1 MSCAHTEWLLITL
14 RDNDVS
20 WVNIELIF
28 IKWRTVCTWT
38 SRDPQ
43 SLNHPPNVCR
53 TRCVCPVALH
63 GDTQSVVRWCSR
75 LCVKGQPCLLCSSQC
90 CIGRLRVMSQ
100 VTLPCCRHWA
110 SFPAGASGCVPV
122 LLYRCRLRAVE
133 LWCDVV
139 AWVPKCTLLIHASVL
154 PPFFLFLQQYVTFS
168 CMENTEYQCRHFT
181 QCFLCVSSNC
191 NLCLSC
197 LSCLHLC
204 VNRISIIKLIY
215 ICIDRT

>member
-1 MSCAHTEWLLITL
+1 MTHLLLQFYSTTISHISVWEIMSCAHTEWLLITL

-154 PPFFLFLQQYVTFS
+154 PPLFPFFT
-168 CMENTEYQCRHFT
+168 TT
-181 QCFLCVSSNC
+181 Q
-191 NLCLSC
+191 
-197 LSCLHLC
+197 
-204 VNRISIIKLIY
+204 
-215 ICIDRT
+215 D